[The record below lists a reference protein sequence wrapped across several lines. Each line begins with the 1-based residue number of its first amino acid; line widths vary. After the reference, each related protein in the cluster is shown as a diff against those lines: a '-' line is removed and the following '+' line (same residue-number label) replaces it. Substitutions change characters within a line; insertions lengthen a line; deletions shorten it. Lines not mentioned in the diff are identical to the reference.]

1 MVSKNNHTAIITDEK
16 LVDQCTD
23 ITYPQVSGLTNKTV
37 QADINRLINA
47 QVNKI
52 LPKDNCQTSTFGKY
66 EVKLNEQGL
75 LSIVLYFYTIRE
87 QAANGLNIQKSI
99 TVDLAT
105 GKVYE
110 LHDLFKPGSRYKM
123 VLDKMIRQQIQEQG
137 LTLIKEFTGITDNQ
151 DFYLTKDALVI
162 YFQELAYTIHA
173 DGTPEFVIPYQ
184 KIDQLIRQDGP
195 IARLLEKS

>member
-1 MVSKNNHTAIITDEK
+1 MGRKNNLTAVITDEK

-23 ITYPQVSGLTNKTV
+23 ITYPRVSGLKNKAV
-37 QADINRLINA
+37 QTEINELIEE
-47 QVNKI
+47 QVNKV

-66 EVKLNEQGL
+66 EVKLNQKGL
-75 LSIVLYFYTIRE
+75 LSLVLYFYTIPE

-110 LHDLFKPGSRYKM
+110 LEDLFKPGSRYRM
-123 VLDKMIRQQIQEQG
+123 VLNNIIRQQIEEKG
-137 LTLIKEFTGITDNQ
+137 LTLIREFTGITDNE
-151 DFYLTKDALVI
+151 DFYLTEDSLVV
-162 YFQELAYTIHA
+162 YFQELEYTIHA

-184 KIDQLIRQDGP
+184 RIEHLLRSDSP
-195 IARLLEKS
+195 ILRLLED